1 MKFYLLLI
9 LSLVSKCFLFSQK
22 AFTYNDS
29 LRGSINEWRLYDVRY
44 YNLSLEFFPSKKM
57 IAGTLK
63 MDFTAVENQS
73 KIQIDLFQQ
82 MKINAITLNNKNV
95 KFKRSENAT
104 FVEASI
110 NKGSKYS
117 MTVEYE
123 GKPIQAKNAP
133 WDGGFVWKEDIE
145 GNTWAG
151 VACEGIGAS
160 LWWPNKDHLS
170 DEPDSMEMHFT
181 VPSDLVAVS
190 NGNLTGIKEQ
200 KNNTKTYSWKVTY
213 PINNYNITVYIG
225 KYEHLQDLYKANDS
239 SELALDYYVLPNHKA
254 VAATHFKQV
263 HKVLRA
269 FEHYFGKYPFWK
281 DGYALV
287 ECPYLGMEHQSAIA
301 YGNEFK
307 GGYLGKGILEELD
320 FDYIILHETAH
331 EYFGNSVSCTD
342 LGDMWIHESF
352 ATYME
357 ALFVEYYY
365 GKDAA
370 QRYLLSQKSLI
381 KNTEPIFGPYGVNYE
396 PLTSDQYYKG
406 SWMLHSLRN
415 TIEND
420 TLWFSILHEFYDN
433 HKIKSAN
440 RDDFINLVNRRTKKD
455 YTAFIHQYLRW
466 ETPPTLEYRIDKKAD
481 LTLVYY
487 RWKCIETSFEMPI
500 EFNLDGHE
508 IKVKPTNEWKSTQ
521 FARNFKSITPSFS
534 KRYYQAIEVSK

>member
-151 VACEGIGAS
+151 VACEGIGVS

-181 VPSDLVAVS
+181 VPSDLIAVS
-190 NGNLTGIKEQ
+190 NGNLT
-200 KNNTKTYSWKVTY
+200 W
-213 PINNYNITVYIG
+213 
-225 KYEHLQDLYKANDS
+225 
-239 SELALDYYVLPNHKA
+239 
-254 VAATHFKQV
+254 
-263 HKVLRA
+263 
-269 FEHYFGKYPFWK
+269 
-281 DGYALV
+281 
-287 ECPYLGMEHQSAIA
+287 
-301 YGNEFK
+301 
-307 GGYLGKGILEELD
+307 
-320 FDYIILHETAH
+320 
-331 EYFGNSVSCTD
+331 
-342 LGDMWIHESF
+342 
-352 ATYME
+352 
-357 ALFVEYYY
+357 
-365 GKDAA
+365 
-370 QRYLLSQKSLI
+370 
-381 KNTEPIFGPYGVNYE
+381 
-396 PLTSDQYYKG
+396 
-406 SWMLHSLRN
+406 
-415 TIEND
+415 
-420 TLWFSILHEFYDN
+420 
-433 HKIKSAN
+433 
-440 RDDFINLVNRRTKKD
+440 
-455 YTAFIHQYLRW
+455 
-466 ETPPTLEYRIDKKAD
+466 
-481 LTLVYY
+481 
-487 RWKCIETSFEMPI
+487 
-500 EFNLDGHE
+500 
-508 IKVKPTNEWKSTQ
+508 
-521 FARNFKSITPSFS
+521 
-534 KRYYQAIEVSK
+534 